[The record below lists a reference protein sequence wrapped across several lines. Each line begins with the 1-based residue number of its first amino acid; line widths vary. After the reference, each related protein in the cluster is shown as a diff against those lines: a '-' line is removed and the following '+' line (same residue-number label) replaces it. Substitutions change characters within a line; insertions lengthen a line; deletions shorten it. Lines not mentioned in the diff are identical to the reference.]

1 MPALD
6 LDPPVPPV
14 RQAAGAQFHVVL
26 HEGPG
31 GDEALR
37 GLLAQAGPDAQ
48 VIRVGNPLRAPLTI
62 ERILIQTGLVE
73 AGLLTDAEADQAMQQ
88 LLRQKDGRTVLVIEQ
103 AETLSQPAL
112 QALARLASPAPA
124 FADRPAGRAASLHI
138 VFAGEPAFYGLV
150 LATSGVSPIRA
161 ALPHLPGPP
170 PAAEPSADAL
180 PSADAPPWV
189 GALPPVAPQSS
200 PPSPMPGIRPETLPE
215 TASWFQVVSA
225 GAEAAPP
232 ADQALAPVPSPAR
245 LRAGQVFWILL
256 LFFLAGL
263 GTVLGV
269 AVLFQR

>member
-6 LDPPVPPV
+6 LDPPVP
-14 RQAAGAQFHVVL
+14 QAAGAQFHVVL

-31 GDEALR
+31 GDGALR

-88 LLRQKDGRTVLVIEQ
+88 LLRRKDGRTVLVIEQ

-124 FADRPAGRAASLHI
+124 FADRPAGGAASLHI

-150 LATSGVSPIRA
+150 LATSGVGSIRA

-170 PAAEPSADAL
+170 AEPSADAL
-180 PSADAPPWV
+180 PGMGV
-189 GALPPVAPQSS
+189 LPPVAPQSS

-225 GAEAAPP
+225 GTEAAPP

>member
-1 MPALD
+1 M
-6 LDPPVPPV
+6 PPV

-31 GDEALR
+31 GDGALR

-73 AGLLTDAEADQAMQQ
+73 AGLLTDTEADQAMQQ
-88 LLRQKDGRTVLVIEQ
+88 LLRRRDGRTVLVIEQ

-112 QALARLASPAPA
+112 QTLARLASPA

-138 VFAGEPAFYGLV
+138 VLAGEPAFYGLV
-150 LATSGVSPIRA
+150 LATSGVSSIRA

-170 PAAEPSADAL
+170 PAEPPAGAL
-180 PSADAPPWV
+180 PGM

-200 PPSPMPGIRPETLPE
+200 PPSPLPGIRPETLPE

-232 ADQALAPVPSPAR
+232 ADQALTPIPSPAR
-245 LRAGQVFWILL
+245 LRARQVFWILL

-263 GTVLGV
+263 GTVLGM